1 MFDAQALIEYGGLLI
16 VFLAIY
22 GQTGLFFCFFIPS
35 GAFMFAAGAMIAAG
49 HLDYEL
55 MTAGFW
61 LVMAAVLGN
70 LTGYYFGRKA
80 GLLLYKRPDS
90 RFFKKEHI
98 IAAER
103 FYAKYGRRALT
114 FGLFLPIVRT
124 FAPIVAGMVRL
135 NISRFLLSVTLGSVL
150 WIFSFLMAGY
160 AIGSRPMLK
169 PYLNYIVAG
178 IVIVVS
184 IPVVLKIFKTL
195 RREVQQP

>member
-1 MFDAQALIEYGGLLI
+1 MFDAQALIEYGGLFV

-49 HLDYEL
+49 HLDYGL
-55 MTAGFW
+55 MTAGCW
-61 LVMAAVLGN
+61 LVTAAILGN

-80 GLLLYKRPDS
+80 GPLLYNRPDS

-98 IAAER
+98 AAAER
-103 FYAKYGRRALT
+103 FYDRYGRRALT

-124 FAPIVAGMVRL
+124 FAPIVAGMIRL

-150 WIFSFLMAGY
+150 WVFSFLAAGY
-160 AIGSRPMLK
+160 VIGSRPMLK
-169 PYLNYIVAG
+169 PYLNYIVLG
-178 IVIVVS
+178 IVVVVS
-184 IPVVLKIFKTL
+184 IPVVLKIFKAL
-195 RREVQQP
+195 KKEVQ

>member
-49 HLDYEL
+49 HLDYGL
-55 MTAGFW
+55 VAAGSW
-61 LVMAAVLGN
+61 LLMAAVMGN

-80 GLLLYKRPDS
+80 GRMLHERPDS

-98 IAAER
+98 AAAER
-103 FYAKYGRRALT
+103 FYERYGRRALA

-124 FAPIVAGMVRL
+124 FAPIVAGMIRL

-169 PYLNYIVAG
+169 PFLNYIVAG

-184 IPVVLKIFKTL
+184 IPVVIKIFKAL
-195 RREVQQP
+195 KREEAR